1 MKAVFAKGASFYLF
15 IFFLVS
21 SKVLIGWILVHK
33 CLPNNVVGL
42 TWKFPLI
49 APVER
54 GVLCTGSKSL
64 SSSLEP
70 EKSTRYYIELMS
82 LLSSVYIILGWLIW
96 LKIIFRTVGLK
107 NIILPTWGQ
116 ICLSSVTT
124 FVKNMINMYFCF
136 LFMSV
141 SSYKKKK
148 KKKPKTKEKKI
159 KKCYL
164 VKNFMEFLSISNLEW
179 HKNLAFLFHI

>member
-1 MKAVFAKGASFYLF
+1 MLMITLKITVTRSIALKWWNLKWDLANSPSFVTNRRQFSSSSEGRICKRSFFLF
-15 IFFLVS
+15 IFFFLVS

-82 LLSSVYIILGWLIW
+82 LVYILFWGWFIW
-96 LKIIFRTVGLK
+96 LKIIFPV
-107 NIILPTWGQ
+107 
-116 ICLSSVTT
+116 
-124 FVKNMINMYFCF
+124 
-136 LFMSV
+136 
-141 SSYKKKK
+141 
-148 KKKPKTKEKKI
+148 
-159 KKCYL
+159 
-164 VKNFMEFLSISNLEW
+164 
-179 HKNLAFLFHI
+179 